1 MTGTVVAQVIG
12 YAVYPLITRIYTP
25 EDMGELGLF
34 SRFVPFI
41 ATFATVRYEF
51 ALPLAKQDHHAFGL
65 FRLSLRIAFICLFS
79 VLIFGMC
86 YAIFRPEQKDYFIFI
101 LMSVGSAY
109 ASVWISLGTNWA
121 IRKKE
126 FRLISQQRVINAL
139 GVNGLRLIFGY
150 FKLGSLGLLLGTF
163 LGTLASSFVFFRQ
176 FFHLKK
182 EHRPVS
188 KNKRMNALAKE
199 YKSFP
204 STNLPHALLD
214 LGVDSIIAWSIVE
227 YFDKAE
233 FGQYSLAFLVMKIP
247 LSVVGS
253 SIGQVFFN
261 RVSEMANLGESAI
274 PLILKTTQTLLLL
287 CVVPFTIIFFFGEEI
302 FAFVFGQKWAMAGT
316 FGELLVPYLFFN
328 FMLSPLSTLPI
339 IFGRQKEALYIGI
352 LVAIIQLTSFTVLPH
367 FYPFLSLYNIVLWN
381 SLAMAIVLIG
391 VFFVYLQFAKK
402 GRING

>member
-1 MTGTVVAQVIG
+1 MTGTVVAQIIG
-12 YAVYPLITRIYTP
+12 YAVYPLITRIYSP

-51 ALPLAKQDHHAFGL
+51 ALPLAKHDHHAFGL
-65 FRLSLRIAFICLFS
+65 FRLSLRIAFVCLFS

-86 YAIFRPEQKDYFIFI
+86 YAIFQPEQKEYFVFI

-109 ASVWISLGTNWA
+109 ATVWISLGTNWA

-126 FRLISQQRVINAL
+126 FRLISQQRVVNAL
-139 GVNGLRLIFGY
+139 GVNGLRLVFGY
-150 FKLGSLGLLLGTF
+150 LKLGSLGLLLGTF
-163 LGTLASSFVFFRQ
+163 LFFRK

-182 EHRPVS
+182 EHKPVS
-188 KNKRMNALAKE
+188 RNKRMNALAKE

-247 LSVVGS
+247 LSVIGS

-261 RVSEMANLGESAI
+261 RVSEMANLGRSAI
-274 PLILKTTQTLLLL
+274 PLILKTTRTLLLL
-287 CVVPFTIIFFFGEEI
+287 CVVPFTLIFIFGEEI
-302 FAFVFGQKWAMAGT
+302 FTFVFGKKWTMAGT

-328 FMLSPLSTLPI
+328 FMISPLSTLPI
-339 IFGRQKEALYIGI
+339 IYGRQKEALFLGI
-352 LVAIIQLTSFTVLPH
+352 TVAVVQLTCFLVIPH
-367 FYPFLSLYNIVLWN
+367 FYPKVSLYNIVLWN
-381 SLAMAIVLIG
+381 SLAMAVVLVG